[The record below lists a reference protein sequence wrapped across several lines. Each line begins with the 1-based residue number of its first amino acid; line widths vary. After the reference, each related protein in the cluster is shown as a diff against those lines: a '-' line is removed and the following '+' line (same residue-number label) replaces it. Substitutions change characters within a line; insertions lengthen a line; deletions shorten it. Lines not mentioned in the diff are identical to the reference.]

1 MAYLLALVSSLFY
14 GAADFL
20 GGMAARRTATFAVV
34 TVSQLTGLVLLLAAV
49 PLFPSATPAGAD
61 LAWGAAGGVAGGVG
75 VGLLYHAL
83 SVSAMS
89 VVAPVTAVC
98 AIAVPVMAGLALGEH
113 PGAGALAGVG
123 LAAVAIGL
131 ISREPAPDRPV
142 LLGATGRGVLLAL
155 MAGLAIGAFYVALE
169 RTAPAAGIWPLVA
182 ARSASVP
189 MLAAGALLARRRLR
203 PDRGALAIILAG
215 GALDMV
221 ANLLY
226 LLAVRQGLL
235 SVVAPLASLYPA
247 ATVLLA
253 WIVLGERLH
262 WFQGLGLALAA
273 IAIVLV
279 TGG

>member
-1 MAYLLALVSSLFY
+1 MAYLLALASSLFY

-20 GGMAARRTATFAVV
+20 GGLAARRTATLPVV
-34 TVSQLTGLVLLLAAV
+34 VVSQLAGLLLLLAV
-49 PLFPSATPAGAD
+49 MPLLAPAAPAGTD

-83 SVSAMS
+83 SISAMS

-98 AIAVPVMAGLALGEH
+98 AIAVPVVAGLALGER

-155 MAGLAIGAFYVALE
+155 AAGLAIGAFYVALE
-169 RTAPAAGIWPLVA
+169 RTAPAAGLWPLVA
-182 ARSASVP
+182 ARATSVA
-189 MLAAGALLARRRLR
+189 MLAAVALAARRRLR
-203 PDRGALAIILAG
+203 PDRGALRIILAG
-215 GALDMV
+215 GALDML

-262 WFQGLGLALAA
+262 WFQGLGLAFAALA
-273 IAIVLV
+273 IALI